1 MMKQFIIQKKKSLKN
16 NVIIIGIYLNHKSKS
31 EKKFYDS
38 IQNNFDIGCRILF
51 QITTTINYHNPIIKF
66 FINHGWRIPESGES
80 KLFVKTNNSKD
91 LNDFIDLLN
100 KGIQE
105 DNEYTNEYTNANN
118 KLLDMIGNS
127 FLLKIVDENYIKQF
141 DVFNQKD
148 KICWLYSF
156 STVIYFASSRIFGRK
171 LKIDD
176 IIKKIWENEK
186 YENKGKK

>member
-1 MMKQFIIQKKKSLKN
+1 
-16 NVIIIGIYLNHKSKS
+16 VIIIGIYLNQKSKS

-38 IQNNFDIGCRILF
+38 IQNDFDKGCRILF

-66 FINHGWRIPESGES
+66 FINHGWRIPKSGES

-100 KGIQE
+100 KGIIE
-105 DNEYTNEYTNANN
+105 ENNEFTANN

-141 DVFNQKD
+141 KIYKQEY

-176 IIKKIWENEK
+176 IIKKIGKMKNVKIKEK
-186 YENKGKK
+186 KIVNW

>member
-1 MMKQFIIQKKKSLKN
+1 M
-16 NVIIIGIYLNHKSKS
+16 IIIGIYLNQKSIS

-38 IQNNFDIGCRILF
+38 IQYDFDIGCNILF
-51 QITTTINYHNPIIKF
+51 QITTKINYHNPIIKF
-66 FINHGWRIPESGES
+66 FINNGWKIPESGES

-105 DNEYTNEYTNANN
+105 DNEYTNANN

-127 FLLKIVDENYIKQF
+127 ILLKIVDENYIKQF

>member
-1 MMKQFIIQKKKSLKN
+1 M
-16 NVIIIGIYLNHKSKS
+16 IIIGIYLNHKSKS

-66 FINHGWRIPESGES
+66 FINHGWEIPESGES

-100 KGIQE
+100 KGIIE
-105 DNEYTNEYTNANN
+105 ENNEFTANN

-127 FLLKIVDENYIKQF
+127 FLLKIM
-141 DVFNQKD
+141 
-148 KICWLYSF
+148 KI
-156 STVIYFASSRIFGRK
+156 T
-171 LKIDD
+171 
-176 IIKKIWENEK
+176 
-186 YENKGKK
+186 